1 MNQKVDVKISK
12 DPYMEIFNRV
22 MSYGHPFNSF
32 DWEKEEDFVDENWAT
47 GDKIGLVE
55 FTLPNNHENEDGS
68 IYKCLQKDSISY
80 YVEVKGRKIRIY
92 ISPKMRAKIM
102 FEDIGENVKND

>member
-1 MNQKVDVKISK
+1 MNQKVDVKIGEDSF
-12 DPYMEIFNRV
+12 METFNRV
-22 MSYGHPFNSF
+22 KEYDVWSYDGN
-32 DWEKEEDFVDENWAT
+32 
-47 GDKIGLVE
+47 KIEIVE
-55 FTLPNNHENEDGS
+55 FAPVNNHENEDGS
-68 IYKCLQKDSISY
+68 IYKCLQKDSVSY